1 MTMRPVFGDFLTHV
15 HDDITAAVSTAGEL
29 PDDAK
34 AGVIRQ
40 LDRLVTTL
48 ARYVGDLPLP
58 GEFDPPPAGQTADR
72 GVRETRI
79 ALRRSA
85 QVLHSA
91 AAASMSEIPVG
102 EPHPATRHLADA
114 ATQLAAG
121 RDLLHTH
128 FAADPAT
135 GAPNRTSAWA
145 KAIYAPPVTDALLS
159 DFATM
164 AAQLAPWMMRLSLE
178 SPPGSTMP
186 ATAELALHDASRWLW
201 TAGLKLEARA
211 RHQPPSAN
219 GRLVLAAIPANLP
232 PAHQPVAATET
243 MPELCK
249 GMISTAG
256 RLQHS
261 AAAFARVSRWSPQ
274 ATSITWRRDALA
286 AAITSHSSEVILRA
300 LARRAA
306 TLGLDPM
313 IRAHLDT
320 TLRILKPVTTAWRT
334 VTTEWRVL
342 STGINHGKG
351 VSRVAA
357 EIGELALRTGR
368 LAYAN
373 PGWTSACQTNRPRD
387 PASLAPTASDLHR
400 VLAGVHHAT
409 DTLTHIAAT
418 DQRCVRRAATDNRLY
433 IPTRLLPA
441 DNDIPYPHVPAPRSR
456 ITALLDSY
464 RLAVKACTA
473 ATQAFDD
480 LALAAGAPSRVLAA
494 AHTAPTSSPPLPAP
508 CPGELP
514 LERSGEFPP
523 AGPLPAGNPK
533 PGHLE
538 DTVRDLQLTE
548 PALLVRA
555 SVLDEATR
563 DLLTEAIAKA
573 RHQSSAISESD
584 RPASGSLRPPVPR
597 TPGASAPSRPKS

>member
-1 MTMRPVFGDFLTHV
+1 MRPVFGDFLAHA
-15 HDDITAAVSTAGEL
+15 HDGITAAVSIPGEL

-34 AGVIRQ
+34 AAVIRE

-58 GEFDPPPAGQTADR
+58 GEFDQPPSGQTA
-72 GVRETRI
+72 GSGAREARI

-85 QVLHSA
+85 QVLHA
-91 AAASMSEIPVG
+91 AAAATMSDIPIDETHLV
-102 EPHPATRHLADA
+102 ARHLAAA

-128 FAADPAT
+128 FSTNPAT
-135 GAPNRTSAWA
+135 GARNRASAWA

-159 DFATM
+159 DMASM

-178 SPPGSTMP
+178 SPPGSAMP
-186 ATAELALHDASRWLW
+186 ATVGLALHDASRWLW

-211 RHQPPSAN
+211 RHQQPSAN
-219 GRLVLAAIPANLP
+219 ARLVLAAIPPNLP
-232 PAHQPVAATET
+232 PAHRLVASTET
-243 MPELCK
+243 VPEWCE
-249 GMISTAG
+249 GVITTAG

-261 AAAFARVSRWSPQ
+261 AAAFARAARWSPQ
-274 ATSITWRRDALA
+274 ATSVTWRRDALA

-313 IRAHLDT
+313 IRAHLDNA
-320 TLRILKPVTTAWRT
+320 LRVLKPVTTTWRG
-334 VTTEWRVL
+334 VIAEWRVL
-342 STGINHGKG
+342 STGVNHGKG

-373 PGWTSACQTNRPRD
+373 PEWTPSCRTNRPRD
-387 PASLAPTASDLHR
+387 PASLVPTARDLR
-400 VLAGVHHAT
+400 GVLTAVHHAA

-418 DQRCVRRAATDNRLY
+418 DQRCVRRAAADNRLY

-441 DNDIPYPHVPAPRSR
+441 DNDIPYAHVPAPRSR
-456 ITALLDSY
+456 VTALLDSY
-464 RLAVKACTA
+464 RHAAKTCTA
-473 ATQAFDD
+473 ATQAFGD
-480 LALAAGAPSRVLAA
+480 LALAAGTPSSVLAA
-494 AHTAPTSSPPLPAP
+494 AHARTAASPPLPAVR
-508 CPGELP
+508 PGEMPIEP
-514 LERSGEFPP
+514 LTEHPRVGQIS
-523 AGPLPAGNPK
+523 ARLIQT
-533 PGHLE
+533 GHLE
-538 DTVRDLQLTE
+538 NAVRDLQLTE

-555 SVLDEATR
+555 SAIDEAGR
-563 DLLTEAIAKA
+563 DLLSEAIAKA
-573 RHQSSAISESD
+573 HRQASTAD
-584 RPASGSLRPPVPR
+584 SGSDISTSVSPRSAGLR
-597 TPGASAPSRPKS
+597 TPRGPAPS